1 MKVLMQSRKN
11 FFELRGGDTVQ
22 LEKTKMELEKL
33 GVEVDFSLDFE
44 PDLSNYDLV
53 HLSNVTR
60 IQETY
65 LHVKNAKKQGKPIVL
80 STIFWPMDEFER
92 LGQVGIRNVP
102 AYPGRTDDIADDDVA
117 GIVRIHF
124 LPIVTTLGHQIGRA
138 HV

>member
-80 STIFWPMDEFER
+80 STTYFCIFVYPIFQRFRVASFLEF
-92 LGQVGIRNVP
+92 LSFKYL
-102 AYPGRTDDIADDDVA
+102 AIAFIFSSVS
-117 GIVRIHF
+117 IF
-124 LPIVTTLGHQIGRA
+124 T
-138 HV
+138 

>member
-65 LHVKNAKKQGKPIVL
+65 LHVKNAKKHKKVVDKPFKGWYY
-80 STIFWPMDEFER
+80 SQR
-92 LGQVGIRNVP
+92 RQK
-102 AYPGRTDDIADDDVA
+102 
-117 GIVRIHF
+117 
-124 LPIVTTLGHQIGRA
+124 
-138 HV
+138 

>member
-80 STIFWPMDEFER
+80 STIYWPMDEFER
-92 LGQVGIRNVP
+92 LGQVGR
-102 AYPGRTDDIADDDVA
+102 
-117 GIVRIHF
+117 
-124 LPIVTTLGHQIGRA
+124 
-138 HV
+138 